1 VKHTLEKGYES
12 LCLHELG
19 MGRNPF
25 ELEARTII
33 YTLFEVLQTGS
44 EVGLNEI
51 DIVVDDEKEFTAYVR
66 LYERM
71 VADAVREKNLLIDND
86 S

>member
-1 VKHTLEKGYES
+1 
-12 LCLHELG
+12 
-19 MGRNPF
+19 M
-25 ELEARTII
+25 
-33 YTLFEVLQTGS
+33 LQTGS
-44 EVGLNEI
+44 EVGINEI